1 MKVTIDRIGV
11 EPPVLTDAGER
22 TLTLLFGPSSLLD
35 SPERIEAISQTRPG
49 VVLGCSSAG
58 DILDDAIYDDVLIC
72 ATLQFQHTQ
81 VRSAQA
87 SVETSA
93 DSHGAGQALG
103 RQLLGDGLAAVFV
116 LCDGLNVNGSE
127 LARGLNEALPDGVVV
142 TGGLAGDGPRFE
154 RTWVVCGGPPVAG
167 LVAAVGLY
175 GDRVRVGHGSRGG
188 WDTFGPERTI
198 TRSEGN
204 VLYELDG
211 RPALELYRTYLG
223 DRADDLPAAGLLFP
237 LAVRPDS
244 GSDQTLV
251 RTILGI
257 DDETQSLTF
266 AGDVPQGHRAR
277 LMMANFDRLIL
288 AASSAADD
296 ARSRVTEEPVGD
308 CASIAISCVG
318 RRLIL
323 GERVEE
329 ELEAALE
336 DMPEGTRQVGFYSYG
351 EISPLTPGTCEL
363 HNQTMTLTSIWE
375 I

>member
-1 MKVTIDRIGV
+1 MRVTIQRDGPD
-11 EPPVLTDAGER
+11 PPAVSASNDR

-35 SPERIEAISQTRPG
+35 NPARFEPWLNGHGT
-49 VVLGCSSAG
+49 VLGCSSAG
-58 DILDDAIYDDVLIC
+58 DILDDAVYDDALIA
-72 ATLQFQHTQ
+72 ATLEFKHTR
-81 VRSAQA
+81 VRSSSAVVSQA
-87 SVETSA
+87 S
-93 DSHGAGQALG
+93 DSHGAGQTLGTALAG
-103 RQLLGDGLAAVFV
+103 EGLTAVFV

-127 LARGLNEALPDGVVV
+127 LARGLNDALPEAVVV

-154 RTWVVCGGPPVAG
+154 RTWVCCDSKPREGI
-167 LVAAVGLY
+167 VAAVGFY
-175 GDRVRVGHGSRGG
+175 GERLRVGHGSRGG

-223 DRADDLPAAGLLFP
+223 DRADDLPSAGLLFP

-244 GSDQTLV
+244 ESEETLV

-257 DDETQSLTF
+257 DEEAQSMTF

-288 AASSAADD
+288 AASSAAGD
-296 ARSRVTEEPVGD
+296 ARGCVSDAPEGD
-308 CASIAISCVG
+308 CVSLAISCVG

-323 GERVEE
+323 GERAEE

-336 DMPEGTRQVGFYSYG
+336 DMPAGTRQVGFYSYG

-375 I
+375 VA